1 MSIPVALDQL
11 AATIAKRGD
20 LAYLVT
26 VGEHGPRVVSVTV
39 VVDGDGDGSLMVGAG
54 RHTAANVAVRP
65 QVTLLWPAGGTDPK
79 HSLLVDGTASVSDDG
94 EHLLI
99 VATGAILHRVR
110 TGRGAPPTD
119 DSAPA
124 SSA

>member
-1 MSIPVALDQL
+1 MSIPVALDRL
-11 AATIAKRGD
+11 AATIAERGD

-26 VGEHGPRVVSVTV
+26 VGEQGPRVVSVTV
-39 VVDGDGDGSLMVGAG
+39 VVDHDGAIAVGAG

-79 HSLLVDGTASVSDDG
+79 HSLLVDGTASASDDG
-94 EHLLI
+94 ERLLI

-110 TGRGAPPTD
+110 TGRGGPPAD
-119 DSAPA
+119 GSAPA

>member
-11 AATIAKRGD
+11 AATIAERGD

-39 VVDGDGDGSLMVGAG
+39 VVDGDGDGSLVVGAG

-110 TGRGAPPTD
+110 AGRGVPPAD

-124 SSA
+124 SSP